1 MGEYIE
7 QQFSNSK
14 LNVPDPTKPET
25 GNKST
30 YPKSII
36 KIRRNSMKPR
46 NPRCWFVL
54 SLIAATLL
62 GVCPQAGLSAT
73 VPAAQKELQKLTVGY
88 TPIAGAS
95 LPFFIAV
102 EEKIFQKYGFEILP
116 VFMGGSPLINAAI
129 LAGEFPIGYTG
140 GGAVIA
146 SRVSGSDLI
155 AIASPLPVLT
165 IDGWSK
171 PEIKSI
177 SDLRGKRVGV
187 TRFGASSYFS
197 ALSMLESGGMKPS
210 EVTFIQNGGV
220 GESFAALTGGRV
232 DVCMIGY
239 PFGLNAKNAGFNLLF
254 RPSQTEY
261 GLFPTAVIAARES
274 WLKDAKNRKTAVD
287 FLRALNEG
295 QQLAR
300 ESAAATKRAL
310 RKFTRVDDDA
320 SLQGSFEYYKDAFP
334 SSLRVIEKA
343 MANALK
349 FVDHP
354 KAKQADVKQSFD
366 NSYVDEAMK
375 Q

>member
-1 MGEYIE
+1 
-7 QQFSNSK
+7 
-14 LNVPDPTKPET
+14 
-25 GNKST
+25 
-30 YPKSII
+30 
-36 KIRRNSMKPR
+36 MKAR
-46 NPRCWFVL
+46 NPRCWLIL

-62 GVCPQAGLSAT
+62 GVCPRAGFSAT
-73 VPAAQKELQKLTVGY
+73 AHAAQKELQKLTVGY

-116 VFMGGSPLINAAI
+116 VFMGGSPLINSAI

-146 SRVSGSDLI
+146 SRLSGSDLI

-197 ALSMLESGGMKPS
+197 ALSMLESGGVKPS

-232 DVCMIGY
+232 DVCMI
-239 PFGLNAKNAGFNLLF
+239 
-254 RPSQTEY
+254 
-261 GLFPTAVIAARES
+261 
-274 WLKDAKNRKTAVD
+274 
-287 FLRALNEG
+287 LRALNEG

-310 RKFTRVDDDA
+310 RKFTRIDDDA

>member
-1 MGEYIE
+1 MTM
-7 QQFSNSK
+7 NA
-14 LNVPDPTKPET
+14 
-25 GNKST
+25 
-30 YPKSII
+30 
-36 KIRRNSMKPR
+36 RNSR
-46 NPRCWFVL
+46 WWFTI
-54 SLIAATLL
+54 SLIAVTFFS
-62 GVCPQAGLSAT
+62 VCVQ
-73 VPAAQKELQKLTVGY
+73 AAQKDLQKLTVGY

-95 LPFFIAV
+95 LPLFIAV
-102 EEKIFQKYGFEILP
+102 EEKIFQKYGYEIFP
-116 VFMGGSPLINAAI
+116 VFMGGSPLINSAI

-146 SRVSGSDLI
+146 SHLSGSDLI

-187 TRFGASSYFS
+187 TRFGASSYFA
-197 ALSMLESGGMKPS
+197 ALSMLESAGVKPN
-210 EVTFIQNGGV
+210 EVVFIQNGGV
-220 GESFAALTGGRV
+220 GESYAALTGGRV

-274 WLKDAKNRKTAVD
+274 WLKDAKNRKVAID
-287 FLRALNEG
+287 FLRALQEG
-295 QQLAR
+295 QLLAR
-300 ESAAATKRAL
+300 ENAAVSKRAL

-320 SLQGSFEYYKDAFP
+320 SLQGSFEYYKDAFSP
-334 SSLRVIEKA
+334 SLKVVDKA

-354 KAKQADVKQSFD
+354 KAKQFDIRQSFD
-366 NSYVDEAMK
+366 NSLVDAAMK
-375 Q
+375 

>member
-1 MGEYIE
+1 
-7 QQFSNSK
+7 
-14 LNVPDPTKPET
+14 
-25 GNKST
+25 
-30 YPKSII
+30 
-36 KIRRNSMKPR
+36 MKAR
-46 NPRCWFVL
+46 NPRCWFIL

-62 GVCPQAGLSAT
+62 SVCSQAGLCAT
-73 VPAAQKELQKLTVGY
+73 AHAAQKELQKLTVGY

-116 VFMGGSPLINAAI
+116 VFMGGSPLINSAI
-129 LAGEFPIGYTG
+129 LAGEFPICYTG

-146 SRVSGSDLI
+146 SRLSGSDLI

-197 ALSMLESGGMKPS
+197 ALSMLEFGGVKPS

-334 SSLRVIEKA
+334 ASLRVIEKA

-366 NSYVDEAMK
+366 NSFVDEVMK

>member
-1 MGEYIE
+1 MIAR
-7 QQFSNSK
+7 
-14 LNVPDPTKPET
+14 D
-25 GNKST
+25 
-30 YPKSII
+30 
-36 KIRRNSMKPR
+36 
-46 NPRCWFVL
+46 PRCWFKVFL
-54 SLIAATLL
+54 VTAII
-62 GVCPQAGLSAT
+62 LSADAR
-73 VPAAQKELQKLTVGY
+73 AAQKELPKLTVGY
-88 TPIAGAS
+88 TPISGAA

-102 EEKIFQKYGFEILP
+102 EEKIFQKHGFEVSP
-116 VFMGGSPLINAAI
+116 VFMGGSPLINSAI

-140 GGAVIA
+140 GGAVIS
-146 SRVSGSDLI
+146 SRLSGSDLI

-177 SDLRGKRVGV
+177 SDVRGKRVGV

-197 ALSMLESGGMKPS
+197 ALSMLEAGGVRPN

-220 GESFAALTGGRV
+220 GESLAALMGGRV

-274 WLKDAKNRKTAVD
+274 WLKDAKNRRVAVD
-287 FLRALNEG
+287 FLRALGEG
-295 QQLAR
+295 QLLAR
-300 ESAAATKRAL
+300 QNATITKKAL
-310 RKFTRVDDDA
+310 KKFTRSDDDA
-320 SLQGSFEYYKDAFP
+320 SLQGSYEFYKDAFP
-334 SSLRVIEKA
+334 PTLRVVEKA

-366 NSYVDEAMK
+366 NSLVDEAMK
-375 Q
+375 